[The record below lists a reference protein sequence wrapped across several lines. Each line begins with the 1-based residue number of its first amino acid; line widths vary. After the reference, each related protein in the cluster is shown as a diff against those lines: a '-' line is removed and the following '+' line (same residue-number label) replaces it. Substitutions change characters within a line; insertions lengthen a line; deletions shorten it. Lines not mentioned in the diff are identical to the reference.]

1 MKNATKVIFLLL
13 AFVLPIGI
21 FVFLKIFGR
30 NEFDVPPL
38 YVTQAPPQ
46 IAGCPSVGAAPYHVA
61 DSLLKRYRDAAD
73 SLTVVF
79 FQPLSG
85 EALNQLERVREQTS
99 GDPVHLVEGEL
110 SGQNR
115 EVVRRCVFF
124 LDGPAN
130 AVMIDKK
137 GTIRGQYQIDDRD
150 EADRLLTEIT
160 ILLKKY

>member
-1 MKNATKVIFLLL
+1 MKNATKIIFLFL

-38 YVTQAPPQ
+38 YVTEAPPQ
-46 IAGCPSVGAAPYHVA
+46 TAGCPGAGAAPYHVA
-61 DSLLKRYRDAAD
+61 DSLLRHYRDVSD
-73 SLTVVF
+73 SLTVIF

-99 GDPVHLVEGEL
+99 ADPVHLVEGEL
-110 SGQNR
+110 PGQNSD
-115 EVVRRCVFF
+115 VIRRCVFF
-124 LDGPAN
+124 LDGAVN
-130 AVMIDKK
+130 AVMIDAG

-150 EADRLLTEIT
+150 DTDRLLTEIT